1 MMFNVNVMLNLRYVL
16 SLTHPLELKAV
27 KGAEKNVIQTS
38 MIQMQFPSAL
48 FSPPFPTY
56 SPLPENY
63 QLAHYLMRAPYTY
76 AFPLRV
82 PQALLDEP
90 VLERVLWVTSAAAAL
105 GH

>member
-1 MMFNVNVMLNLRYVL
+1 
-16 SLTHPLELKAV
+16 
-27 KGAEKNVIQTS
+27 

-48 FSPPFPTY
+48 FSFPFFFPTY

-76 AFPLRV
+76 TFPLRV

-90 VLERVLWVTSAAAAL
+90 VLERVLWVTLAAAAL